1 MNKKLYHF
9 TTLDSYNKIE
19 SDGFIRAS
27 SSGKYGP
34 GVYLTDLDPNEHN
47 IEEISKILYTVGAKK
62 NLQAGKL
69 DHHFCLEISELHV
82 KEERQNVYRYVED
95 YDLCLS
101 RYRVISRGLI
111 QEFGSGL
118 IIAASTVTAGTVLYN
133 LGAALYSHGTD
144 GRMAR
149 TQELK
154 TSLQTF
160 LCSTA
165 ASSKFIP
172 VVSEDG
178 GSVQVCCSE
187 CSSSPVSD
195 VYEGGYLFSSTIDEK
210 QLQEQL
216 WKHEMTHNLKDA
228 LAVLTVGCIF
238 SAPVFLAWLWLR
250 LRLRT

>member
-1 MNKKLYHF
+1 M
-9 TTLDSYNKIE
+9 
-19 SDGFIRAS
+19 
-27 SSGKYGP
+27 
-34 GVYLTDLDPNEHN
+34 
-47 IEEISKILYTVGAKK
+47 
-62 NLQAGKL
+62 
-69 DHHFCLEISELHV
+69 
-82 KEERQNVYRYVED
+82 
-95 YDLCLS
+95 
-101 RYRVISRGLI
+101 
-111 QEFGSGL
+111 

-210 QLQEQL
+210 QLQERL

-238 SAPVFLAWLWLR
+238 SAPVFLSWLWLR
-250 LRLRT
+250 PRT